1 MLEPGNQVGL
11 VLDAIKKSV
20 LQLSVADLKELAAGS
35 DSTRSHISSVGQ
47 SYLLNCIKDQPKLK
61 HIKDIPS
68 VVNNLNNFGVIST
81 ADSEILRSSR
91 YNSTLCLDSF

>member
-20 LQLSVADLKELAAGS
+20 LQLSVADLKELAARS

-47 SYLLNCIKDQPKLK
+47 CYLLLAVKIIDGRQKVCIGTCKKLIRKD
-61 HIKDIPS
+61 
-68 VVNNLNNFGVIST
+68 
-81 ADSEILRSSR
+81 SR
-91 YNSTLCLDSF
+91 RANMAITPL